1 MFFNSFYAYFY
12 MVRKVLYNYCYITI
26 VIRYDFKG
34 VIEMT
39 HDQNIF
45 QPLGAEN
52 NEVLDNL
59 DPISSEIFQLF
70 FLKNDED
77 RSVEVVETQTIP
89 LNELIERLKHGES
102 VFITYKSVQSNQNL
116 VQRTIE
122 NLNEPWYF
130 THF

>member
-1 MFFNSFYAYFY
+1 MYTCIWLE
-12 MVRKVLYNYCYITI
+12 KVLYNYCYITI
-26 VIRYDFKG
+26 VIWCDFRG
-34 VIEMT
+34 VIETT
-39 HDQNIF
+39 HNQNIF
-45 QPLGAEN
+45 QPLEAEN
-52 NEVLDNL
+52 NEVLNNL
-59 DPISSEIFQLF
+59 DPISSEIFQIF

-102 VFITYKSVQSNQNL
+102 VFITYKSAQSNQNL

-122 NLNEPWYF
+122 NLNEPWYI

>member
-1 MFFNSFYAYFY
+1 
-12 MVRKVLYNYCYITI
+12 
-26 VIRYDFKG
+26 
-34 VIEMT
+34 MT